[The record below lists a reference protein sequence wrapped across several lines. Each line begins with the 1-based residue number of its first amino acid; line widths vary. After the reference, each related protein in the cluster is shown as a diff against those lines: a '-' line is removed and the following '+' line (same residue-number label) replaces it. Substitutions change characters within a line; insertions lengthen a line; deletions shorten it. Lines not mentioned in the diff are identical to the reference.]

1 MDDLK
6 IELTAQRI
14 RKLREERG
22 MSLRKFAKLIGC
34 KPTALFKWETGDVGS
49 MKSSSIKKISDAC
62 FVSPLWVMGY
72 DVPKEKESE
81 EHRGLRNEISD
92 SLLSMT
98 LDDLKQVEKFIHAF
112 IIKKGD

>member
-1 MDDLK
+1 MSEEINK
-6 IELTAQRI
+6 TAKRLQS
-14 RKLREERG
+14 LREERN
-22 MSLRKFAKLIGC
+22 MSLRKFAEFIGVN
-34 KPTALFKWETGDVGS
+34 KNTLFDWEKGNVNSLKTT
-49 MKSSSIKKISDAC
+49 SIKIICDKC
-62 FVSPLWVMGY
+62 NVSPLWIMGY

-98 LDDLKQVEKFIHAF
+98 LDDLKQVEKFIYAF

>member
-14 RKLREERG
+14 RELREERG

-34 KPTALFKWETGDVGS
+34 KPTALFKWENGDVGS

-62 FVSPLWVMGY
+62 LVSPLWVMGY
-72 DVPKEKESE
+72 DVPKPKETD
-81 EHRGLRNEISD
+81 EHRGLRKKIED
-92 SLLSMT
+92 EMLSMSME
-98 LDDLKQVEKFIHAF
+98 DLINLEKFIHTF
-112 IIKKGD
+112 INKE